1 MISIM
6 DGFKFTIRFDAWE
19 LEQIAI
25 AHKRAPVIAVTA
37 NVTPDNV
44 CKCKSVGMVDS
55 MSKPVTLKR
64 LRKILIKWLP
74 GPNSVDA

>member
-1 MISIM
+1 M

-25 AHKRAPVIAVTA
+25 AHKRAPVITVTA

-44 CKCKSVGMVDS
+44 CKYK
-55 MSKPVTLKR
+55 
-64 LRKILIKWLP
+64 
-74 GPNSVDA
+74 

>member
-1 MISIM
+1 LVGLDWNWRRRAAYAPTHTDLLISIM

-44 CKCKSVGMVDS
+44 CKYK
-55 MSKPVTLKR
+55 
-64 LRKILIKWLP
+64 
-74 GPNSVDA
+74 